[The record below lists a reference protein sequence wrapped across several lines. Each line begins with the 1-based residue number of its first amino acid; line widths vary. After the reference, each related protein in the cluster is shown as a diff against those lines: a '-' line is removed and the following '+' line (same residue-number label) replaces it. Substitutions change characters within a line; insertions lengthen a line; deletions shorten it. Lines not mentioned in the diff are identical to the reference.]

1 VRRGFRL
8 DGHPTEIGPALDLL
22 ESWLR
27 EAALPDEVVL
37 ETRLVAEEV
46 LVNVVEHG
54 ATPGRGCRVEAALE
68 VAETTLVLTFR
79 DDGLPFD
86 PLAVP
91 LPDLALPPADRDVG
105 RLGLVLVRRLVS
117 EARYSRE
124 GDMNVLRLTRPR

>member
-1 VRRGFRL
+1 VRHGLRL
-8 DGHPTEIGPALDLL
+8 AGHPTEIGPALDLL

-27 EAALPDEVVL
+27 EAALPDDVVL

-54 ATPGRGCRVEAALE
+54 APPGRGCRVEAALE
-68 VAETTLVLTFR
+68 VAEKTLVLTFR

-86 PLAVP
+86 PLAAP
-91 LPDLALPPADRDVG
+91 LPDLARPAADREVG
-105 RLGLVLVRRLVS
+105 RLGLVLVRTLVS

-124 GDMNVLRLTRPR
+124 GNMNVLRLTRPR